1 MTKAPALLAPSLL
14 AMTALALAACGEP
27 ATTEPDTLPATTPT
41 TTTDTT
47 VRNDAML
54 DDDDGDVVVTVN
66 GISEAGTVYVAL
78 QAPGI
83 FGAADASYG
92 ATADSDGG
100 SVEVT
105 VENVTPGAYAI
116 AVFQD
121 TNGNGTLD
129 MDGNGMPAEPWGFSN
144 GAGTR
149 GAPSFA
155 DARIEFDGS
164 GDRATVTLNGM

>member
-1 MTKAPALLAPSLL
+1 MTKTFPLF
-14 AMTALALAACGEP
+14 AMAALALAACGEP
-27 ATTEPDTLPATTPT
+27 ATAPDTATAPAPT
-41 TTTDTT
+41 DRTLNSMT
-47 VRNDAML
+47 VDDRAMNDGIM
-54 DDDDGDVVVTVN
+54 DDEGDVVVTVN
-66 GISEAGTVYVAL
+66 GISGSGTVYVAL

-83 FGAADASYG
+83 FGAEDASYG
-92 ATADSDGG
+92 ATADANGN

-105 VENVTPGAYAI
+105 IEDVAPGAYAV

-129 MDGNGMPAEPWGFSN
+129 MDGNGMPTEPWGFSN

-155 DARIEFDGS
+155 DARVEFDGS
-164 GDRATVTLNGM
+164 GDRARVTLNGM